1 VNLSVKKLRRG
12 VTVVG
17 GTFLG
22 LGLAAAMA
30 TPALACH
37 PEITPVSSCVN
48 ADGSWEVHWSVSP
61 SDGNDVP
68 GHVTTVVDSPAG
80 SLTGIVGDNGEQPGT
95 TLPAEGVQ
103 KLPKGVTEA
112 SITITAVFNVGRN
125 IVDTR
130 TGKVDLPTKKCAETP
145 PTTTPTTKPTT
156 TPPTEATPTPTVSI
170 PADEPQLVYD
180 ETCTTLTVGVEVPKG
195 WKHSETVTFKPSVGS
210 SKTVTAAPGETK
222 TVDFPASKGLTVTGT
237 PKSSPKDAAT
247 ITYKAPKECNST
259 SPKPSSSGPAL
270 AITGSSSTPIA
281 GGAVALVLLGGGAF
295 FLARRRKMKFT
306 A

>member
-12 VTVVG
+12 ATVVG

-37 PEITPVSSCVN
+37 PDINPVSSCVN
-48 ADGSWEVHWSVSP
+48 SDGSWEVHWTVSP
-61 SDGNDVP
+61 SDGNGIP

-80 SLTGIVGDNGEQPGT
+80 SLTGIVGDNGDQPGT

-103 KLPKGVTEA
+103 KLPKDVNEA
-112 SITITAVFNVGRN
+112 SITITAVFNIGRN
-125 IVDTR
+125 VVDTR
-130 TGKVDLPTKKCAETP
+130 TGKAEKPTEACKTTTTP
-145 PTTTPTTKPTT
+145 PTTTPPTT
-156 TPPTEATPTPTVSI
+156 EPTPTPTVSI
-170 PADEPQLVYD
+170 PVDEPQLVYD
-180 ETCTTLTVGVEVPKG
+180 ENCTTLTVGVEVPKS

-247 ITYKAPKECNST
+247 ITYKAPKECNSA